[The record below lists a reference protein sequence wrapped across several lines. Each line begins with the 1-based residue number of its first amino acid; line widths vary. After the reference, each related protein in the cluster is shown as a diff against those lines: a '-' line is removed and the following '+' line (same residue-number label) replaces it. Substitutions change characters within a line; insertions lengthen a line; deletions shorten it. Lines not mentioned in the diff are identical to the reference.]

1 MHDNPAVL
9 GWDIGGVN
17 LKAARFPSGSGTALP
32 KVVCRPLEIQHV
44 LPALATT
51 LCDVARELGGSPGDQ
66 HAVTMTAELSQAF
79 RTKREGVGYVL
90 DALESSFPS
99 GSLHV
104 YTAGGEFVSSGHAR
118 QHPLTVAA
126 SNWMAT
132 ACWVSQRFPNSLLID
147 MGSTSTDLIPIVEGE
162 VTAIGRN
169 DPERLQNGELLYTG
183 LVRTPIEAIVHQV
196 PLWDGDAGVSAE
208 GFALIGDAYVWL
220 GRIRPEDYTWRTP
233 DGRPATREY
242 AGERLA
248 RMVCADREML
258 NESDID
264 VLASAVA
271 GAQVEM
277 IRARVRQI
285 RARHPSIALAVV
297 TGMGAEIATQAA
309 EAAGLKVVSLGSQ
322 LGIAPQ
328 ATPAAAVASLLSAQL
343 LRQARA

>member
-17 LKAARFPSGSGTALP
+17 LKVARFPSGSGTALP

-44 LPALATT
+44 LPTLATT
-51 LCDVARELGGSPGDQ
+51 LSDVARELGGRPGDQ

-90 DALESSFPS
+90 DALEASFPS

-104 YTAGGEFVSSGHAR
+104 YTAGGEFVSSDHAR

-132 ACWVSQRFPNSLLID
+132 ACWVSQRFPNCLLID
-147 MGSTSTDLIPIVEGE
+147 MGSTSTDLIPIVEAE
-162 VTAIGRN
+162 VTVIGRN
-169 DPERLQNGELLYTG
+169 DPARLQNGELLYTG

-196 PLWDGDAGVSAE
+196 PLWGGDAGVSAE

-220 GRIRPEDYTWRTP
+220 GRLRPEDYTWRTP

-277 IRARVRQI
+277 ISARVRQI
-285 RARHPSIALAVV
+285 RARHPSIGLAVV

-309 EAAGLKVVSLGSQ
+309 EAASLKVVSLGSE
-322 LGIAPQ
+322 LAIVPQ

>member
-1 MHDNPAVL
+1 MHEDPAVL

-17 LKAARFPSGSGTALP
+17 LKVARLPSASGTTLP
-32 KVVCRPLEIQHV
+32 KVACRPLEIQHA
-44 LPALATT
+44 LPTLATT
-51 LCDVARELGGSPGDQ
+51 LAGLAGELGGRPGDQ

-90 DALESSFPS
+90 DALEASFPS
-99 GSLHV
+99 RSLHV
-104 YTAGGEFVSSGHAR
+104 YTAGGEFVSSCHAR

-132 ACWVSQRFPNSLLID
+132 ARWVSQRFPSCLLID

-183 LVRTPIEAIVHQV
+183 MVRTPIEAIVHQV
-196 PLWDGDAGVSAE
+196 PLWGGEAGVSAE

-220 GRIRPEDYTWRTP
+220 DRLRPEDYTWRTP
-233 DGRPATREY
+233 DGRPPSREY

-248 RMVCADREML
+248 RVVCADREML
-258 NESDID
+258 KESDID

-277 IRARVRQI
+277 ISAVVRQV
-285 RARHPSIALAVV
+285 RARHPSIVLAVV
-297 TGMGAEIATQAA
+297 TGMGAEIATRAA
-309 EAAGLKVVSLGSQ
+309 EAAGLKVVSLASEV
-322 LGIAPQ
+322 GIVPQ
-328 ATPAAAVASLLSAQL
+328 AMPAAAVASLLSAQL